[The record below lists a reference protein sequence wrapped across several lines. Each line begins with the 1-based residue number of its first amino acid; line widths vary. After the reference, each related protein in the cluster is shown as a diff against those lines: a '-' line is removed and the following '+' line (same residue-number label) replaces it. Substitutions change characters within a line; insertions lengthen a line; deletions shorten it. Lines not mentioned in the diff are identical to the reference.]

1 MTDKAAQE
9 FLEGQIILI
18 DKELGW
24 TSFDV
29 VNKLRIELRNALG
42 IKKIKVGHAGTLDP
56 LATGLVILCAGK
68 ATKQIE
74 SFVGLE
80 KEYTAEIIIGATTP
94 SYDLETEIEN
104 TFPYQH
110 IIQDQLKSV
119 LDNFRG
125 QIEQTPPNY
134 SAKQVDGKR
143 AYNMARQGESF
154 QLKKNTVTI
163 QKMEEL
169 NNFDKFNNSTEK
181 SDIKVY
187 KNSSRAIYQQNCA
200 TCHNLDQ
207 SNQIGPHLDNLFNR
221 KVGGIDNFNYSRTL
235 KTDNRKWNIQLLRSF
250 LENPNDRFSGTN
262 MPEVNLSANEVDSVI
277 QFLKTKGANN

>member
-1 MTDKAAQE
+1 MDK
-9 FLEGQIILI
+9 LTLDHIKDGQVLLF
-18 DKELGW
+18 DKPLHW
-24 TSFDV
+24 TSFQV
-29 VNKLRIELRNALG
+29 VNKVRWLIKKKFAL
-42 IKKIKVGHAGTLDP
+42 KKIKVGHAGTLDP
-56 LATGLVILCAGK
+56 LATGLVILCTGK

-80 KEYTAEIIIGATTP
+80 KEYTAEITIGATTP

-110 IIQDQLKSV
+110 ISQDQLKSV

-163 QKMEEL
+163 
-169 NNFDKFNNSTEK
+169 
-181 SDIKVY
+181 
-187 KNSSRAIYQQNCA
+187 
-200 TCHNLDQ
+200 
-207 SNQIGPHLDNLFNR
+207 
-221 KVGGIDNFNYSRTL
+221 
-235 KTDNRKWNIQLLRSF
+235 
-250 LENPNDRFSGTN
+250 
-262 MPEVNLSANEVDSVI
+262 
-277 QFLKTKGANN
+277 

>member
-1 MTDKAAQE
+1 MTEKAAQD
-9 FLEGQIILI
+9 FLKGQIILI

-74 SFVGLE
+74 SFMGLE
-80 KEYTAEIIIGATTP
+80 KEYIAEIIIGATTP
-94 SYDLETEIEN
+94 SYDLETEIEH
-104 TFPYQH
+104 TFPFDH
-110 IIQDQLKSV
+110 INLEQLKSV
-119 LDNFRG
+119 LEDFRG
-125 QIEQTPPNY
+125 LIEQTPPNY

-163 QKMEEL
+163 HEL
-169 NNFDKFNNSTEK
+169 ELIEFSPPKISLRVHCSKGTYIRSLANDIGEK
-181 SDIKVY
+181 
-187 KNSSRAIYQQNCA
+187 
-200 TCHNLDQ
+200 L
-207 SNQIGPHLDNLFNR
+207 
-221 KVGGIDNFNYSRTL
+221 
-235 KTDNRKWNIQLLRSF
+235 
-250 LENPNDRFSGTN
+250 GTGAY
-262 MPEVNLSANEVDSVI
+262 LSALRRTKIGDYHVNDAEKISDFVKK
-277 QFLKTKGANN
+277 LKPL

>member
-110 IIQDQLKSV
+110 ISQDQLKSV

-163 QKMEEL
+163 
-169 NNFDKFNNSTEK
+169 
-181 SDIKVY
+181 
-187 KNSSRAIYQQNCA
+187 
-200 TCHNLDQ
+200 
-207 SNQIGPHLDNLFNR
+207 
-221 KVGGIDNFNYSRTL
+221 
-235 KTDNRKWNIQLLRSF
+235 
-250 LENPNDRFSGTN
+250 
-262 MPEVNLSANEVDSVI
+262 
-277 QFLKTKGANN
+277 

>member
-1 MTDKAAQE
+1 MNENTAQD

-74 SFVGLE
+74 SFMGLE
-80 KEYTAEIIIGATTP
+80 KEYIAEIIIGATTP
-94 SYDLETEIEN
+94 SYDLETKIEHTYPFN
-104 TFPYQH
+104 H
-110 IIQDQLKSV
+110 INLEQLKSV
-119 LDNFRG
+119 LDDFRG
-125 QIEQTPPNY
+125 LIEQTPPNY

-163 QKMEEL
+163 HEL
-169 NNFDKFNNSTEK
+169 ELIEFSPPKISLRVHCSKGTYIRSLANDIGEK
-181 SDIKVY
+181 
-187 KNSSRAIYQQNCA
+187 
-200 TCHNLDQ
+200 L
-207 SNQIGPHLDNLFNR
+207 
-221 KVGGIDNFNYSRTL
+221 
-235 KTDNRKWNIQLLRSF
+235 
-250 LENPNDRFSGTN
+250 GTGAY
-262 MPEVNLSANEVDSVI
+262 LSALRRTKIGDYHVNDAEKISDFVKK
-277 QFLKTKGANN
+277 LKPL

>member
-1 MTDKAAQE
+1 MTENAAQD

-74 SFVGLE
+74 SFMGLE
-80 KEYTAEIIIGATTP
+80 KEYIAEIIIGATTP
-94 SYDLETEIEN
+94 SYDLETEIEH
-104 TFPYQH
+104 TFPFGH
-110 IIQDQLKSV
+110 INLEQLKSV
-119 LDNFRG
+119 LDDFRG
-125 QIEQTPPNY
+125 LIEQTPPNY

-163 QKMEEL
+163 HEL
-169 NNFDKFNNSTEK
+169 ELIEFSPPKINLRVHCSKGTYIRSLANDIGEK
-181 SDIKVY
+181 
-187 KNSSRAIYQQNCA
+187 
-200 TCHNLDQ
+200 L
-207 SNQIGPHLDNLFNR
+207 
-221 KVGGIDNFNYSRTL
+221 
-235 KTDNRKWNIQLLRSF
+235 
-250 LENPNDRFSGTN
+250 GTGAY
-262 MPEVNLSANEVDSVI
+262 LSALRRTKIGDYHVNDAEKISDFVKK
-277 QFLKTKGANN
+277 LKPL

>member
-163 QKMEEL
+163 HEL
-169 NNFDKFNNSTEK
+169 ELSEFSPPKISLRVLCSKGTYIRSLANDIGEK
-181 SDIKVY
+181 
-187 KNSSRAIYQQNCA
+187 
-200 TCHNLDQ
+200 L
-207 SNQIGPHLDNLFNR
+207 
-221 KVGGIDNFNYSRTL
+221 
-235 KTDNRKWNIQLLRSF
+235 
-250 LENPNDRFSGTN
+250 GTGAY
-262 MPEVNLSANEVDSVI
+262 LSALRRTKIGDYHVNDAEKISDFVKN
-277 QFLKTKGANN
+277 LKPL